1 MLGGDKEVV
10 GASNSYF
17 IKLAVLILL
26 CFQNAGH
33 ALMSRYSQGI
43 LKEVYST
50 SEVVLMGEILK
61 LLFSAYCSVTD
72 KTETDAVGS
81 GFTKLLWLALNSR
94 KIIILVVMYM
104 MTNMLAYYALA
115 RVEASVYTVI
125 LQLKIF
131 TTAGLSVLILG
142 KHISMTKWRALF
154 LLVVGCI
161 LVVSPTFNQCIC
173 DEVGITNRRALEESS
188 LNDAASTSILLGNS
202 IKMSYSSILSY
213 FTCSKD
219 RRMLKSEE
227 STAYNSEDTISSFD
241 SIAGI
246 VAVLAM
252 VTLSGYAACYF
263 EGVLKE
269 QKTKMTVWERNF
281 QLALYSIVILIGV
294 LLWERQYTIY
304 LNRNSGDN
312 SDIES
317 YVPFKGWTIN
327 TVIIVILQSGGGLL
341 VAATLKYAD
350 AILKTLATCGAI
362 VISALLGYF
371 FLGGSLD
378 VIIVMGCLC
387 TILAIFNYTF
397 EEKGDSH

>member
-1 MLGGDKEVV
+1 
-10 GASNSYF
+10 
-17 IKLAVLILL
+17 
-26 CFQNAGH
+26 
-33 ALMSRYSQGI
+33 
-43 LKEVYST
+43 
-50 SEVVLMGEILK
+50 
-61 LLFSAYCSVTD
+61 
-72 KTETDAVGS
+72 
-81 GFTKLLWLALNSR
+81 
-94 KIIILVVMYM
+94 MYM

-131 TTAGLSVLILG
+131 TTAGLSVVILG

-154 LLVVGCI
+154 LLVIGCI

-173 DEVGITNRRALEESS
+173 DEVGITNRRILEDSS
-188 LNDAASTSILLGNS
+188 HEASSAIILLGNS
-202 IKMSYSSILSY
+202 IKMSFNSIISNFVCSSNRRLSE
-213 FTCSKD
+213 SK
-219 RRMLKSEE
+219 EN
-227 STAYNSEDTISSFD
+227 NSEDSLNSFD
-241 SIAGI
+241 SVAGI

-252 VTLSGYAACYF
+252 VTLSGYAAVYF
-263 EGVLKE
+263 EGMLKE
-269 QKTKMTVWERNF
+269 QKTKMSVWERNF

-294 LLWERQYTIY
+294 MLWERQYKIY
-304 LNRNSGDN
+304 LNRNSESAD
-312 SDIES
+312 SLES
-317 YVPFKGWTIN
+317 YVPFKGWTHN

-362 VISALLGYF
+362 VISAILGYF

-378 VIIVMGCLC
+378 VIIAMGCVC